1 MMNMRRGGLIA
12 IFVGTALALAA
23 WIFWRREIIMN
34 EKVTLP
40 PMKTICVG
48 RHLMAL
54 PSDLSLRGD
63 VDLVYGLDK
72 NFKTVKVEVLRE
84 SGMTP
89 TFDALVN
96 KKVAELT
103 AQSNEDVPS
112 KNMLAG
118 WRKIDEDTVLIRA
131 NTEISE
137 RGFFTALVVVQRG
150 AAVGLVTADIF
161 DHDKPEDIEA
171 KALAVAK
178 SISFVSDPEKAGKG
192 TCLGPLLINAN
203 QDGEWIS
210 VSGRSASHP
219 DVNVDIH
226 VNSLVAES
234 DGGLLK
240 RVEEKSGPMAKMGM
254 LFKPIRKG
262 NVVIA
267 GRPGE
272 EFLESDKD
280 EQGKVFR
287 LYNAETLITKPS
299 TFSEPSFTF
308 HLNMGGQLP
317 NSDQYV
323 DASFDEA
330 QSLALWDSI
339 IKSIRLRPGSI

>member
-1 MMNMRRGGLIA
+1 
-12 IFVGTALALAA
+12 
-23 WIFWRREIIMN
+23 
-34 EKVTLP
+34 
-40 PMKTICVG
+40 
-48 RHLMAL
+48 
-54 PSDLSLRGD
+54 
-63 VDLVYGLDK
+63 
-72 NFKTVKVEVLRE
+72 
-84 SGMTP
+84 
-89 TFDALVN
+89 
-96 KKVAELT
+96 
-103 AQSNEDVPS
+103 
-112 KNMLAG
+112 
-118 WRKIDEDTVLIRA
+118 
-131 NTEISE
+131 
-137 RGFFTALVVVQRG
+137 
-150 AAVGLVTADIF
+150 
-161 DHDKPEDIEA
+161 
-171 KALAVAK
+171 LAVAK
-178 SISFVSDPEKAGKG
+178 NISFVSDPEKAGKG
-192 TCLGPLLINAN
+192 TCLGPLLIDAN

-219 DVNVDIH
+219 DVDVDIH

-280 EQGKVFR
+280 EQGKIFR

-299 TFSEPSFTF
+299 TFLEPSFTF

-317 NSDQYV
+317 DSDQYV

-330 QSLALWDSI
+330 QSLALWDYI